1 MNPKFKLSQSL
12 KNRKGL
18 SLLEVILAI
27 ALLGT
32 SMAIIHQMLGVGYR
46 GATETQMM
54 TDASILV
61 DTKMAEVAAGV
72 IPLESANGVLI
83 EENPDWVYSVD
94 VASAEQ
100 IGLLSV
106 TVTVQQ
112 SQLENPLSISVVR
125 FMADPDYEPEELGL
139 Q

>member
-1 MNPKFKLSQSL
+1 
-12 KNRKGL
+12 
-18 SLLEVILAI
+18 
-27 ALLGT
+27 
-32 SMAIIHQMLGVGYR
+32 
-46 GATETQMM
+46 
-54 TDASILV
+54 
-61 DTKMAEVAAGV
+61 MAEVAAGV